1 MNVNNRDL
9 RKTPE
14 LTLGVTFQ
22 MWREW
27 LTNSQMYSNSA
38 AAFLPPLAAFLLIP
52 TQFVSLKN
60 QHHGN
65 HSFSLL
71 RSSSPVSR
79 QRNKTMRTHL
89 ARWSSCFHFGA
100 YWVWYLWTVGSYKCV
115 FFLWARMSLSTH
127 ADSTRSF
134 SHAAL
139 IISIMFPFKTGSGAC
154 NALTLRCAASYH
166 HVAASR
172 LRLKCF

>member
-1 MNVNNRDL
+1 MNVNSRDL
-9 RKTPE
+9 RNTPE
-14 LTLGVTFQ
+14 LTVGVTFQ
-22 MWREW
+22 MWPEW

-52 TQFVSLKN
+52 TRFVSLKS
-60 QHHGN
+60 QHHGD
-65 HSFSLL
+65 HRFSLL
-71 RSSSPVSR
+71 RSSSLVSR
-79 QRNKTMRTHL
+79 QLNKTMRTHL
-89 ARWSSCFHFGA
+89 ARRSSRFHFGA

-115 FFLWARMSLSTH
+115 FFLCEDVVEH
-127 ADSTRSF
+127 AHNSTRSF
-134 SHAAL
+134 SHTAL
-139 IISIMFPFKTGSGAC
+139 IISIMFPFKTGSEAC